1 MLTATCSSS
10 AAWQD
15 TVCWRMCSSLHCS
28 LMLLLCTHP
37 FEVTPNKNG
46 KKKNQE
52 KATHA
57 VQSQPDPVNN
67 NINCHQW
74 SGKCYKSL
82 LNHRMSMLRK
92 FPFSLKPCVIGRD
105 ESPASPCPSHVREAW
120 AGLSMGLQTAPAA
133 LWDGRGGL
141 ILCLRTPVDRVILP
155 VISAVCVSVQYNS
168 VQLQRA
174 ACLLPGLAESV
185 PSPLLPP

>member
-1 MLTATCSSS
+1 
-10 AAWQD
+10 
-15 TVCWRMCSSLHCS
+15 MCSSLHRS

-46 KKKNQE
+46 KKKKNQE
-52 KATHA
+52 KATYA

-74 SGKCYKSL
+74 SGQSYKSL

-92 FPFSLKPCVIGRD
+92 FPFSLKHCVIGRD
-105 ESPASPCPSHVREAW
+105 ESTASPCPHIREAW

-155 VISAVCVSVQYNS
+155 VISAVHVSVQYNS
-168 VQLQRA
+168 VQFQCA
-174 ACLLPGLAESV
+174 ACLLPGLAGSV
-185 PSPLLPP
+185 PSPLLTP